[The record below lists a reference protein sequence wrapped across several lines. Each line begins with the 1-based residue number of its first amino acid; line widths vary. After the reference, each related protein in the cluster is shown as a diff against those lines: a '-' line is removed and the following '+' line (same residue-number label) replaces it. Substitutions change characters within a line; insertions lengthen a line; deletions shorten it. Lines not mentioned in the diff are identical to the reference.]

1 MTSALSFQCFV
12 LWWVCFKEEIQHIHK
27 QPKHMDLDIYHPLLT
42 CFIGSG
48 INVPLF
54 LHISFFKTNIEPQ
67 VSKDGFLTSQVVEE
81 QI

>member
-1 MTSALSFQCFV
+1 
-12 LWWVCFKEEIQHIHK
+12 
-27 QPKHMDLDIYHPLLT
+27 MDLDIYHPLLT

-81 QI
+81 QIWQQQSKQQQKDLPLKWTLRFGASQVC